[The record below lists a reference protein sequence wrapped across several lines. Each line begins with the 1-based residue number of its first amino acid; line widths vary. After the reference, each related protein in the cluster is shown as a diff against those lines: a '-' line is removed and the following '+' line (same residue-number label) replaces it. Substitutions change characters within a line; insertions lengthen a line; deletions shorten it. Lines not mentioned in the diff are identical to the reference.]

1 MPYPNGIPGV
11 PGSAPQQQ
19 QQSQVQ
25 QPQDPSAIKLTRGTS
40 CVLCQQRKVR
50 CDKNKPCANCVKAKV
65 ECRVIPPQPPR
76 RRKKR
81 LQEKDLIDRLKKYE
95 TLLAE
100 HGVKVEAI
108 GHELRPDGPPGEDVE
123 ELENDFEGLKT
134 TPEASSSPAP
144 SNSEQRTGGGAWFSY
159 HKEFRASEHMLQDSS
174 DDEPEVGSS
183 IHRAFDRMFDT
194 DGFPFII
201 GAAPVPI
208 VNLHPSTIHIF
219 QLWQIYI
226 DNINPLL
233 KITHVPTVQ
242 AQIIEASS
250 DLENA
255 PKNIEA
261 LMFSMYLMAI
271 TSLED
276 ADVYKRF
283 NETKKELLARYHTG
297 TQHAL
302 TKAGFMRVNDPILLQ
317 AYILYLFAVR
327 WFVDPRQVFC
337 LIGLA
342 VRIAQRM
349 GLHRDPAQ
357 FGLPPFEVEQRRR
370 LWWTLVGYDRR
381 LGEMAGSTV
390 TALSTGGDC
399 KIPMNVNDSDLH
411 VDGKELPTPHSGPT
425 EMLFSLT
432 RVELAMA
439 VSSDSNR
446 DSYKMNNTDK
456 SPAGTPASKNQA
468 TIRLAGQDGPAYTL
482 DGFCA
487 HIEGT
492 YLSQCDPKIPLHF
505 FTLTMTR
512 QAMCK
517 MRIIS
522 FLVRMHSND
531 DNLPLKDVERDSL
544 FLQATQMIE
553 YDNVVQSSESLRP
566 FKWYS
571 MHHFPFPAYMF
582 LVQELRHRVSGPMV
596 ERAWDAI
603 EKNHDLRGLLNNY
616 HNPMHMAFGGHFI
629 KAWDA
634 HEAALIA
641 AGRQVHRP
649 AFLGPLRERV
659 AARRRAKQANRPV
672 PNPPQPPIGVP
683 QSQVTTPSSTGFAPS
698 VGHMTPGT
706 VHHGQRANSGSVASS
721 DEPGEMD
728 WTYMMS
734 GYNDTSS
741 FTPMGGFGSFSG
753 GIGGGMPGM
762 PPGMGG
768 MGRPPTGNPPGGRMF
783 GGN

>member
-1 MPYPNGIPGV
+1 MPYPDGVPGM
-11 PGSAPQQQ
+11 PGSAPQQ
-19 QQSQVQ
+19 
-25 QPQDPSAIKLTRGTS
+25 PHDPSAVKLTRGTS

-50 CDKNKPCANCVKAKV
+50 CDKNKPCANCVKANV

-95 TLLAE
+95 NLLAE
-100 HGVKVEAI
+100 HGVKVDAI
-108 GHELRPDGPPGEDVE
+108 GHELRPDGPQADDVD

-134 TPEASSSPAP
+134 SPEASSSPAA
-144 SNSEQRTGGGAWFSY
+144 SQADKTSGGTWFSL
-159 HKEFRASEHMLQDSS
+159 HKEFRASEQMLQDSS
-174 DDEPEVGSS
+174 EEEPEVGST
-183 IHRAFDRMFDT
+183 IHRAFDRMFAT

-201 GAAPVPI
+201 GGPLGPI
-208 VNLHPSTIHIF
+208 THLHPSTIHIF

-233 KITHVPTVQ
+233 KITHVPNVQ
-242 AQIIEASS
+242 GQIIEASS
-250 DLENA
+250 NLGSVPN
-255 PKNIEA
+255 NIEA
-261 LMFSMYLMAI
+261 LMFAIYLMAI
-271 TSLED
+271 TSLEET
-276 ADVYKRF
+276 DVYKMF
-283 NETKKELLARYHTG
+283 HEPKKELLARFHSG
-297 TQHAL
+297 TQQAL

-381 LGEMAGSTV
+381 LGEMSGSTV

-399 KIPMNVNDSDLH
+399 KLPLNVNDSDLH
-411 VDGKELPTPHSGPT
+411 VDGKEMPTPHTGPT
-425 EMLFSLT
+425 EMLFALT

-446 DSYKMNNTDK
+446 DSYKMNNPDK
-456 SPAGTPASKNQA
+456 SPGATPSSRPTA
-468 TIRLAGQDGPAYTL
+468 TIRLAGQDGPSYTL
-482 DGFCA
+482 EGYCA
-487 HIEGT
+487 HMEGT

-512 QAMCK
+512 QALCK

-522 FLVRMHSND
+522 FLVRMHD
-531 DNLPLKDVERDSL
+531 ADPLPLKEVERDNL

-603 EKNHDLRGLLNNY
+603 SKNHELRGLLNNY
-616 HNPMHMAFGGHFI
+616 HSPMHIAFGGHFI

-634 HEAALIA
+634 HEAALVA
-641 AGRQVHRP
+641 AGKPFQRP
-649 AFLGPLRERV
+649 GFLGLLRER
-659 AARRRAKQANRPV
+659 AEARRRARAENRPD
-672 PNPPQPPIGVP
+672 PGLAQPQIGVP
-683 QSQVTTPSSTGFAPS
+683 RSQAETPSSSSGFNKP
-698 VGHMTPGT
+698 VDPMTSGPMAG
-706 VHHGQRANSGSVASS
+706 GQRANSGSVASS

-728 WTYMMS
+728 WTMLMS
-734 GYNDTSS
+734 GYNDGGTYP
-741 FTPMGGFGSFSG
+741 PMGGFGSFSG
-753 GIGGGMPGM
+753 GFGGGMPGGGM
-762 PPGMGG
+762 GGMPGMGG
-768 MGRPPTGNPPGGRMF
+768 MGSPQGGGNMF
-783 GGN
+783 GN

>member
-25 QPQDPSAIKLTRGTS
+25 QPQDPSAVKLTRGTS

-100 HGVKVEAI
+100 HGVKVDAI

-208 VNLHPSTIHIF
+208 
-219 QLWQIYI
+219 
-226 DNINPLL
+226 
-233 KITHVPTVQ
+233 
-242 AQIIEASS
+242 
-250 DLENA
+250 
-255 PKNIEA
+255 
-261 LMFSMYLMAI
+261 
-271 TSLED
+271 D

-302 TKAGFMRVNDPILLQ
+302 TKAGFLRVNDPILLQ

-411 VDGKELPTPHSGPT
+411 VD
-425 EMLFSLT
+425 
-432 RVELAMA
+432 
-439 VSSDSNR
+439 
-446 DSYKMNNTDK
+446 DK

-634 HEAALIA
+634 HETALIA

-683 QSQVTTPSSTGFAPS
+683 HSQVTTPSSTGFAPS

>member
-1 MPYPNGIPGV
+1 MPYPDGIPGV

-19 QQSQVQ
+19 
-25 QPQDPSAIKLTRGTS
+25 PPLDPAAIKLTRGTS

-95 TLLAE
+95 SLLAE
-100 HGVKVEAI
+100 HGVKVDAI
-108 GHELRPDGPPGEDVE
+108 GHELRPDGPPGDDVD

-134 TPEASSSPAP
+134 SPEASSSPAA
-144 SNSEQRTGGGAWFSY
+144 SQVEKTGGGTWFSL

-174 DDEPEVGSS
+174 EDEPEVGST
-183 IHRAFDRMFDT
+183 IHRAFDRMFAT

-201 GAAPVPI
+201 GGPLGPI
-208 VNLHPSTIHIF
+208 TQLHPSTIHIF

-226 DNINPLL
+226 ENINPLL
-233 KITHVPTVQ
+233 KITHIPTVQ

-250 DLENA
+250 DIANA
-255 PKNIEA
+255 PSNIEA
-261 LMFSMYLMAI
+261 LMFSIYFMAI

-283 NETKKELLARYHTG
+283 NESKKELLARYHSG
-297 TQHAL
+297 TQQAL

-349 GLHRDPAQ
+349 GLHRDPGQ

-381 LGEMAGSTV
+381 LGEMSGSTV
-390 TALSTGGDC
+390 TALSSGGDC
-399 KIPMNVNDSDLH
+399 KLPLNVNDSDLH
-411 VDGKELPTPHSGPT
+411 VDGKEMPTPHTGPT
-425 EMLFSLT
+425 EMLFALT

-446 DSYKMNNTDK
+446 DSYKLNNPDK
-456 SPAGTPASKNQA
+456 SPAATSGSRSTA
-468 TIRLAGQDGPAYTL
+468 TIRLAGQDGPSYSL
-482 DGFCA
+482 EGYCA

-512 QAMCK
+512 QALCK
-517 MRIIS
+517 MRILS
-522 FLVRMHSND
+522 FLVRMHNAD
-531 DNLPLKDVERDSL
+531 HVPLKEIERDNL

-603 EKNHDLRGLLNNY
+603 SKNHQLRGLLNNY
-616 HNPMHMAFGGHFI
+616 HSPMHIAFGGHFI

-641 AGRQVHRP
+641 AGKPVQRP
-649 AFLGPLRERV
+649 SFLGLLQER
-659 AARRRAKQANRPV
+659 AEARRRAKAENRPD
-672 PNPPQPPIGVP
+672 PGLSQPQIGVP
-683 QSQVTTPSSTGFAPS
+683 RSQAETPSSSAGFNS
-698 VGHMTPGT
+698 VADQTASGSIAG
-706 VHHGQRANSGSVASS
+706 GQQGSVASS

-728 WTYMMS
+728 WTYLMS
-734 GYNDTSS
+734 GYNDAGTYP
-741 FTPMGGFGSFSG
+741 PMGGFGSFTG
-753 GIGGGMPGM
+753 GFGGGMAGPGMGGMPGV
-762 PPGMGG
+762 PGMGG
-768 MGRPPTGNPPGGRMF
+768 MGSPPGGNMF

>member
-174 DDEPEVGSS
+174 DDEPE
-183 IHRAFDRMFDT
+183 
-194 DGFPFII
+194 
-201 GAAPVPI
+201 
-208 VNLHPSTIHIF
+208 
-219 QLWQIYI
+219 
-226 DNINPLL
+226 
-233 KITHVPTVQ
+233 
-242 AQIIEASS
+242 
-250 DLENA
+250 
-255 PKNIEA
+255 
-261 LMFSMYLMAI
+261 
-271 TSLED
+271 
-276 ADVYKRF
+276 
-283 NETKKELLARYHTG
+283 ELLARYHTG

-634 HEAALIA
+634 HEAALVA
-641 AGRQVHRP
+641 AGRQAHRP

-672 PNPPQPPIGVP
+672 PNPPQPPVGVP
-683 QSQVTTPSSTGFAPS
+683 HSQVTTPSSTGFAPS

-753 GIGGGMPGM
+753 GFGGGMPGMPGM

-768 MGRPPTGNPPGGRMF
+768 MGHPPTGNPPGGRMY

>member
-1 MPYPNGIPGV
+1 MPYPDGVPGV

-19 QQSQVQ
+19 
-25 QPQDPSAIKLTRGTS
+25 PPFDPAAVKLTRGTS

-95 TLLAE
+95 SLLAE
-100 HGVKVEAI
+100 HGVKVDAI
-108 GHELRPDGPPGEDVE
+108 GHELRPDGPPGDDVD

-134 TPEASSSPAP
+134 SPEASSSPAA
-144 SNSEQRTGGGAWFSY
+144 SQVEKTGGGTWFSL

-174 DDEPEVGSS
+174 EDEPEVGST
-183 IHRAFDRMFDT
+183 IHRAFDRMFAT

-201 GAAPVPI
+201 GGPLGPI
-208 VNLHPSTIHIF
+208 TQLHPSTIHIF

-226 DNINPLL
+226 ENINPLL
-233 KITHVPTVQ
+233 KITHIPTVQ

-250 DLENA
+250 DIANA
-255 PKNIEA
+255 PSNIEA
-261 LMFSMYLMAI
+261 LMFSIYLMAI

-283 NETKKELLARYHTG
+283 NESKKELLARYHSG
-297 TQHAL
+297 TQQAL
-302 TKAGFMRVNDPILLQ
+302 AKAGFMRVNDPILLQ

-349 GLHRDPAQ
+349 GLHRDPGQ

-381 LGEMAGSTV
+381 LGEMSGSTV
-390 TALSTGGDC
+390 TALSSGGDC
-399 KIPMNVNDSDLH
+399 KLPLNVNDSDLH
-411 VDGKELPTPHSGPT
+411 VDGKEMPTPHTGPT
-425 EMLFSLT
+425 EMLFALT

-446 DSYKMNNTDK
+446 DSYKLNNPDK
-456 SPAGTPASKNQA
+456 SPAATPGSRSTA
-468 TIRLAGQDGPAYTL
+468 TIRLAGQDGPSYSL
-482 DGFCA
+482 EGYCA

-512 QAMCK
+512 QALCK
-517 MRIIS
+517 MRILS
-522 FLVRMHSND
+522 FLVRMHNAD
-531 DNLPLKDVERDSL
+531 HVPLKEIERDNL

-603 EKNHDLRGLLNNY
+603 SKNHQLRGLLNNY
-616 HNPMHMAFGGHFI
+616 HSPMHIAFGGHFI

-641 AGRQVHRP
+641 AGKPVQRP
-649 AFLGPLRERV
+649 SFLGLLRER
-659 AARRRAKQANRPV
+659 AEARRRAKAENRPD
-672 PNPPQPPIGVP
+672 PGLSQPQIGVP
-683 QSQVTTPSSTGFAPS
+683 RSQAETPSSSAGFNS
-698 VGHMTPGT
+698 VADQTASGSMSG
-706 VHHGQRANSGSVASS
+706 GQQANSGSVASS

-728 WTYMMS
+728 WTYLMS
-734 GYNDTSS
+734 GYNDAGTYP
-741 FTPMGGFGSFSG
+741 PMGGFGSFTG
-753 GIGGGMPGM
+753 GFGGGMPGPGMGGM
-762 PPGMGG
+762 PGVPGMGG
-768 MGRPPTGNPPGGRMF
+768 MGSPPGGNMF

>member
-174 DDEPEVGSS
+174 DDEPE
-183 IHRAFDRMFDT
+183 
-194 DGFPFII
+194 
-201 GAAPVPI
+201 
-208 VNLHPSTIHIF
+208 
-219 QLWQIYI
+219 
-226 DNINPLL
+226 
-233 KITHVPTVQ
+233 
-242 AQIIEASS
+242 
-250 DLENA
+250 
-255 PKNIEA
+255 
-261 LMFSMYLMAI
+261 
-271 TSLED
+271 
-276 ADVYKRF
+276 
-283 NETKKELLARYHTG
+283 ELLARYHTG

-634 HEAALIA
+634 HEAALVA

-672 PNPPQPPIGVP
+672 PNPPQPPVGVP
-683 QSQVTTPSSTGFAPS
+683 HSQVTTPSSTGFAPS

-753 GIGGGMPGM
+753 GFGGGMPGMPGM

-768 MGRPPTGNPPGGRMF
+768 MGHPPTGNPPGGRMY

>member
-100 HGVKVEAI
+100 HGVKVDAI

-159 HKEFRASEHMLQDSS
+159 HKE
-174 DDEPEVGSS
+174 
-183 IHRAFDRMFDT
+183 
-194 DGFPFII
+194 
-201 GAAPVPI
+201 
-208 VNLHPSTIHIF
+208 
-219 QLWQIYI
+219 LWQIYI

-317 AYILYLFAVR
+317 AYILYL
-327 WFVDPRQVFC
+327 
-337 LIGLA
+337 
-342 VRIAQRM
+342 
-349 GLHRDPAQ
+349 
-357 FGLPPFEVEQRRR
+357 VEQRRR

-411 VDGKELPTPHSGPT
+411 VDGKEFPTPHSGPT

-641 AGRQVHRP
+641 AGRQGSQTS
-649 AFLGPLRERV
+649 FLG
-659 AARRRAKQANRPV
+659 A
-672 PNPPQPPIGVP
+672 
-683 QSQVTTPSSTGFAPS
+683 FA
-698 VGHMTPGT
+698 
-706 VHHGQRANSGSVASS
+706 
-721 DEPGEMD
+721 
-728 WTYMMS
+728 
-734 GYNDTSS
+734 
-741 FTPMGGFGSFSG
+741 
-753 GIGGGMPGM
+753 
-762 PPGMGG
+762 
-768 MGRPPTGNPPGGRMF
+768 
-783 GGN
+783 